1 MMKARWP
8 VLPLL
13 VILIATI
20 TTTDAAATTVS
31 TTLAATTEN
40 PVTDSTSAA
49 VTTENPVT
57 DSTSDAVTTENPV
70 TDASDAVTTENP
82 GSDATDAVTTEN
94 PGSNATDA
102 LNTENPGSN
111 ATDALNTENPGSN
124 ATADVNT
131 GAPSTDAIDIGP
143 SDPKV
148 IRCYTC
154 TDAVSN
160 EDCIGE
166 RLGENGTMQVC
177 EMPFPQCKSEFKMNP
192 TGDGYLIRKS
202 CIDAD
207 ECYDNMWDSILD
219 PLNAQCMGPMYTG
232 LNHTVDAEAWCFFC
246 CLDPSDMD
254 GCNGVGHIHR
264 IPLPEEN
271 LWDPKMNW
279 DLTMKEDEDD
289 EDNAAVTTAVASP
302 TLLLSIIYV
311 ALSIVL

>member
-1 MMKARWP
+1 MFRYKYGK
-8 VLPLL
+8 
-13 VILIATI
+13 ILI
-20 TTTDAAATTVS
+20 
-31 TTLAATTEN
+31 
-40 PVTDSTSAA
+40 DS
-49 VTTENPVT
+49 V
-57 DSTSDAVTTENPV
+57 
-70 TDASDAVTTENP
+70 
-82 GSDATDAVTTEN
+82 
-94 PGSNATDA
+94 NA
-102 LNTENPGSN
+102 LCNSF
-111 ATDALNTENPGSN
+111 L
-124 ATADVNT
+124 
-131 GAPSTDAIDIGP
+131 
-143 SDPKV
+143 
-148 IRCYTC
+148 
-154 TDAVSN
+154 
-160 EDCIGE
+160 
-166 RLGENGTMQVC
+166 LHLLQ
-177 EMPFPQCKSEFKMNP
+177 
-192 TGDGYLIRKS
+192 
-202 CIDAD
+202 D

>member
-70 TDASDAVTTENP
+70 TDAS
-82 GSDATDAVTTEN
+82 
-94 PGSNATDA
+94 DA

>member
-49 VTTENPVT
+49 ATTENPVTDSTSAAVTTENPVT

-70 TDASDAVTTENP
+70 TDAS
-82 GSDATDAVTTEN
+82 
-94 PGSNATDA
+94 
-102 LNTENPGSN
+102 
-111 ATDALNTENPGSN
+111 DALNTENPGSN

>member
-49 VTTENPVT
+49 ATTENPVTDSTSAAVTTENPVT

-70 TDASDAVTTENP
+70 TDASDAVT
-82 GSDATDAVTTEN
+82 
-94 PGSNATDA
+94 
-102 LNTENPGSN
+102 
-111 ATDALNTENPGSN
+111 TENPGSN